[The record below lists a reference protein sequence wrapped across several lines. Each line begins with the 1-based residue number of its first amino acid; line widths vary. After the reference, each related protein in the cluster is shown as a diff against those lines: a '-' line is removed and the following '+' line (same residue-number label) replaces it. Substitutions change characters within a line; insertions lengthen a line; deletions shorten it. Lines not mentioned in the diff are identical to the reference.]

1 MAITNISLSQE
12 RHVIIAY
19 DSLDTFSPHFYF
31 LYFSVYHN
39 YSTILHCISSYTLYF
54 INMVHI
60 ALIGSL

>member
-19 DSLDTFSPHFYF
+19 DSLGTFSPHFYF
-31 LYFSVYHN
+31 LYFSVYHH
-39 YSTILHCISSYTLYF
+39 YSTILHCIGSYTLYF
-54 INMVHI
+54 IDMVHI